1 MRFCLLNQVYVIEFS
16 AFSIQKWPFISISFN
31 LSDKFVATYALFLGY
46 KLVWK
51 IRGAL
56 KWTFWILSKKFIL
69 GLPLLSLRKYIIALL
84 QLLCSIHTIVELPC
98 LAVFKCKRYFS
109 LKKIMLPEPGFL
121 LHQRELCPALC
132 TGYTEFGEMGL
143 WQIEMFTPRDEC
155 MLQEVFFPTSKF
167 SRQDFWRSSF
177 FAEGLQQAKVSTN
190 WEISKFPV
198 TETSFCLSQQ
208 TPPTQTLPLS
218 VSEWVGQW

>member
-46 KLVWK
+46 K
-51 IRGAL
+51 
-56 KWTFWILSKKFIL
+56 
-69 GLPLLSLRKYIIALL
+69 
-84 QLLCSIHTIVELPC
+84 LCSIHTIVELPC